1 MKRIIWRYGTL
12 SGILNALYMIALG
25 LMTKENPSFRN
36 GILTGYA
43 AMAVALSF
51 VFVGVYQAKK
61 EFPKEPFTF
70 GRAFLI
76 GLLISLISS
85 LFYTFTW
92 LAVLQFIHPNYMVEF
107 TQSQLIDAQNRGLSP
122 QELQTLGKE
131 MDGYVQLYKNPLWAF
146 LITLTEILP
155 VGLLLSLLAAA
166 IFKKKDA

>member
-1 MKRIIWRYGTL
+1 M
-12 SGILNALYMIALG
+12 NAIYLVALG
-25 LMTKENPSFRN
+25 LMTKDNPSFKSSM
-36 GILTGYA
+36 IAGYI

-51 VFVGVYQAKK
+51 IFVGVYQAKK
-61 EFPKEPFTF
+61 LLANEPFGF
-70 GRAFLI
+70 GRAFYT

-92 LAVLQFIHPNYMVEF
+92 LAVLQFIHPNFMLDYTNSHILE
-107 TQSQLIDAQNRGLSP
+107 AQNQGMSA
-122 QELQTLGKE
+122 QEIDLIRKE

-155 VGLLLSLLAAA
+155 VGLLLSLLAGA